1 MYPEYKLGWFLQLF
15 MFQVPSVK
23 FFLNRM
29 ESNSIKFSV
38 SLLCFFLFI
47 ASLILCS
54 SKFTAE
60 FLIYFP
66 GAYFCTC
73 FCVQWHE
80 LSCYYAIEIKG
91 NLFGHNINVLKS
103 WRHHVLIS
111 SRNPISDNKYIIDN
125 SCIWFIIVAGWLFG
139 AVPDVLWF
147 TTHS

>member
-66 GAYFCTC
+66 RRRF
-73 FCVQWHE
+73 
-80 LSCYYAIEIKG
+80 LSVFLGYGISSSFIMLFKLKNC
-91 NLFGHNINVLKS
+91 FGHNINYSTVLR
-103 WRHHVLIS
+103 RHYVPLLPHNS
-111 SRNPISDNKYIIDN
+111 ISDIILKRTVLFFITASLLTLLGSIYHVNKCD
-125 SCIWFIIVAGWLFG
+125 W
-139 AVPDVLWF
+139 
-147 TTHS
+147 